1 MAVKLDNM
9 DEVLTQLAKL
19 EKAAVT
25 SVIRTARAKMRKLM
39 RAQIPAARNASP
51 EGETGRLKKA
61 PKVKSRSRR
70 GVSSASLIWDMK
82 PQQVKKR
89 KPKKTFIMGVEVEEV
104 LEPEEP
110 KVPKPFVNYAPFVNF
125 KKNKSEKF
133 ATDLWNKDKAI
144 LDQEGLKIVRE
155 SFEEV
160 FKSYGVKFK

>member
-9 DEVLTQLAKL
+9 DEVLEQLAKL
-19 EKAAVT
+19 EKAAAT
-25 SVIRTARAKMRKLM
+25 AVIRTARAKMRKLM

-61 PKVKSRSRR
+61 PKVRSRSRR
-70 GVSSASLIWDMK
+70 GVSSASLIWDIK
-82 PQQVKKR
+82 DKQEEAKTVLSLGGVKLQKG
-89 KPKKTFIMGVEVEEV
+89 PKK
-104 LEPEEP
+104 
-110 KVPKPFVNYAPFVNF
+110 KPFINYAPFVNF

-160 FKSYGVKFK
+160 FTSYGVKFK